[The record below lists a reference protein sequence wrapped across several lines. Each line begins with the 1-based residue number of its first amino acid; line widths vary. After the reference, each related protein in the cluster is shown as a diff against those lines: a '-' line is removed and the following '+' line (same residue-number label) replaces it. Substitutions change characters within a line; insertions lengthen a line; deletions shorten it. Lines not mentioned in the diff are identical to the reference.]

1 MMIALDLH
9 SPTLRQAAAPVRTGT
24 LTRVLGLHAEVAG
37 IDVGIGDLVLMG
49 DDTSVARTN
58 HGHAE
63 PVVGEVVA
71 LDEHAATVLPYGHL
85 RGRAVGEPV
94 RALGRQLLAP
104 VGRGLLGRVLDG
116 QGNPID
122 GGPPLTVAE
131 RVPIHLDPPNAMD
144 RPRVIE
150 PLQVGVRAIDTLLSC
165 GRGQRVGILA
175 GSGVGKSSLLS
186 MLLRGTEAPIK
197 VLALVGERGR
207 EVREFLENDLGPE
220 GREEAVIIVATSD
233 EPALVRRNA
242 AFLATRIAEWFR
254 DEGNDVMLLMDSLT
268 RFAMAQREIGLSA
281 GEVPTSRGYTPSV
294 FGLLPTLLERA
305 GTSSKGSITGFYT
318 VLVEGDDLNDPIG
331 DAARSIL
338 DGHISLSRRLANA
351 GHFPAIDILA
361 SASRVAGNVNSI
373 EQNEMA
379 QSLRQALAVFEDAR
393 DLIEVG
399 AYAPGSS
406 PDIDRAIA
414 LRPSANAF
422 LQQSLHQL
430 ADRATAWSGIEA
442 LLADSSATRA
452 QPSAVNQPAKSE
464 VAK

>member
-1 MMIALDLH
+1 MLGLSA
-9 SPTLRQAAAPVRTGT
+9 SPVLLREAARPVKTGT

-37 IDVGIGDLVLMG
+37 IDVGIGDLVSIG
-49 DDTSVARTN
+49 DDRGQV
-58 HGHAE
+58 E
-63 PVVGEVVA
+63 PVVSEVVA
-71 LDEHAATVLPYGHL
+71 LDDGAATVLPYGHL
-85 RGRAVGEPV
+85 RGRAVGESV
-94 RALGRQLLAP
+94 RALGRQLMAP
-104 VGRGLLGRVLDG
+104 VGHGLLGRVIDG

-122 GGPPLTVAE
+122 GGPPLTVAD
-131 RVPIHLDPPNAMD
+131 RVPIHLDPPSAMD
-144 RPRVIE
+144 RPRVTE
-150 PLQVGVRAIDTLLSC
+150 PLQVGVRAIDTMLSC

-220 GREEAVIIVATSD
+220 GRKEAVIIVATSD

-254 DEGNDVMLLMDSLT
+254 DDGSDVMLLMDSLT

-281 GEVPTSRGYTPSV
+281 GEVPTARGYTPSV

-305 GTSSKGSITGFYT
+305 GTASRGSITGFYT

-351 GHFPAIDILA
+351 GHFPSIDILA
-361 SASRVAGNVNSI
+361 SASRVAGSVNTI
-373 EQNEMA
+373 EQNQLA
-379 QSLRQALAVFEDAR
+379 QTVRQSMAVFDEAR

-399 AYAPGSS
+399 AYSAGSS
-406 PDIDRAIA
+406 AEIDRAIA
-414 LRPSANAF
+414 LRPPTTAF
-422 LQQSLHQL
+422 LQQSLHELDDRNAAWQQL
-430 ADRATAWSGIEA
+430 QT
-442 LLADSSATRA
+442 LLAGADGS
-452 QPSAVNQPAKSE
+452 PS
-464 VAK
+464 

>member
-1 MMIALDLH
+1 MLGLSA
-9 SPTLRQAAAPVRTGT
+9 SPTLLREAARPVKTGT

-37 IDVGIGDLVLMG
+37 IDVGIGDLVLIG
-49 DDTSVARTN
+49 DDRGS
-58 HGHAE
+58 AE

-71 LDEHAATVLPYGHL
+71 LDDNAATVLPYGHL
-85 RGRAVGEPV
+85 RGRSVGETV
-94 RALGRQLLAP
+94 RGLGRQLLAP
-104 VGRGLLGRVLDG
+104 VGHGLLGRVLDG

-122 GGPPLTVAE
+122 GGPPLTVAD
-131 RVPIHLDPPNAMD
+131 RVPIHLDPPSAMD
-144 RPRVIE
+144 RPRVTQ
-150 PLQVGVRAIDTLLSC
+150 PLQVGVRAIDTMLSC
-165 GRGQRVGILA
+165 GRGQRIGILA

-220 GREEAVIIVATSD
+220 GRKEAVIIVATSD

-254 DEGNDVMLLMDSLT
+254 DDGADVMLLMDSLT

-281 GEVPTSRGYTPSV
+281 GEVPTARGYTPSV

-305 GTSSKGSITGFYT
+305 GTSARGSITGFYT

-351 GHFPAIDILA
+351 GHFPSIDILA
-361 SASRVAGNVNSI
+361 SASRVAGGVNTI
-373 EQNEMA
+373 EQNQLA
-379 QSLRQALAVFEDAR
+379 QDVRQSMAVFDEAR

-399 AYAPGSS
+399 AYSPGSS
-406 PDIDRAIA
+406 ADIDRAIA
-414 LRPSANAF
+414 LRPATTAF

-430 ADRATAWSGIEA
+430 SDRDGAWQQLGE
-442 LLADSSATRA
+442 LLQSVEGTR
-452 QPSAVNQPAKSE
+452 P
-464 VAK
+464 

>member
-1 MMIALDLH
+1 MMLGLDV
-9 SPTLRQAAAPVRTGT
+9 SIDELRTAAAPVKTGT

-37 IDVGIGDLVLMG
+37 LDAGIGDLVTIG
-49 DDTSVARTN
+49 DRTTSRSGGSDGVPAVAPIV
-58 HGHAE
+58 A
-63 PVVGEVVA
+63 EVVA
-71 LDEHAATVLPYGHL
+71 VDEHAATVLPYGHL
-85 RGRAVGEPV
+85 RGRSRGESV
-94 RALGRQLLAP
+94 RALGRQLMAP
-104 VGRGLLGRVLDG
+104 VGQSLLGRVIDG
-116 QGNPID
+116 QGRPID
-122 GGPPLTVAE
+122 GGPPLTDVQRVA
-131 RVPIHLDPPNAMD
+131 IHLDPPSAMD
-144 RPRVIE
+144 RPRVSE
-150 PLQVGVRAIDTLLSC
+150 PLQVGVKAIDTLLTC

-197 VLALVGERGR
+197 VLALIGERGR
-207 EVREFLENDLGPE
+207 EVREFLENDLGAD
-220 GREEAVIIVATSD
+220 GRAEAVIVVATSD

-254 DEGNDVMLLMDSLT
+254 DEGNDVLLLMDSLT

-281 GEVPTSRGYTPSV
+281 GEVPTARGYTPSV

-305 GTSSKGSITGFYT
+305 GTSARGSITGFYT

-351 GHFPAIDILA
+351 GHFPSIDILA
-361 SASRVAGNVNSI
+361 SASRVAIAVNTAART
-373 EQNEMA
+373 EMA
-379 QSLRQALAVFEDAR
+379 QALRHSLAVFDEAR

-414 LRPSANAF
+414 LRAGANAF
-422 LQQSLHQL
+422 LQQPLHQL
-430 ADRATAWSGIEA
+430 SDRESAWAHLGE
-442 LLADSSATRA
+442 LLALGGQESS
-452 QPSAVNQPAKSE
+452 
-464 VAK
+464 